1 MKKSGRLMWKIF
13 AFLLGFCGLLLAV
26 LWVFETVLLD
36 RMYEGIRKNEIND
49 AIVLIEENIDN
60 PKLNQII
67 MSLADDSEIL
77 VSPAHEFAPPDRP
90 RGGMPPMRQTITK
103 TKDFITA
110 EGKTVTLVFYAII
123 TPVSATISTIKV
135 QLYYVTGIMV
145 VLSIVLA
152 FIIAK
157 TVSKPIENLN
167 EGAKVL
173 AAGIYDVHFS
183 GEGYQ
188 EIHELSDTL
197 NTTAYE
203 LSKVESL
210 RRELLANVSHDL
222 RTPLSLIYSYSEM
235 MHDFPGEITQEQIQ
249 VIMDETTRLT
259 SLVNDML
266 DISKFENGVQTLNPT
281 WFNLH
286 DTLQPITQRMNAILK
301 KDGYVVEFD
310 GTDDVLIFADKVK
323 LEQAFYNL
331 LTNAINYTGVDKK
344 ISVWVEDVQDRVK
357 ISVRDFGDG
366 IEAENLPFI
375 WDRYYKID
383 KEHKRALMGTGLGL
397 SIVKKIV
404 EMHKGEYGVDSQV
417 GKGSTFWFFI
427 PIEAANTML

>member
-13 AFLLGFCGLLLAV
+13 AFLLGFCALLLAV
-26 LWVFETVLLD
+26 LWLFETVLLSK
-36 RMYEGIRKNEIND
+36 MYEGIRRSEIED
-49 AIVLIEENIDN
+49 AIVLVEENIN
-60 PKLNQII
+60 SPNLNQII

-77 VSPAHEFAPPDRP
+77 VSPVHDFSPPDRP
-90 RGGMPPMRQTITK
+90 RGGMPPMRQTITE

-110 EGKTVTLVFYAII
+110 DGQTVMLEFYAII
-123 TPVSATISTIKV
+123 TPVNATISTIKV
-135 QLYYVTGIMV
+135 QLYYVTGIML

-173 AAGIYDVHFS
+173 AAGNYDVHFS
-183 GEGYQ
+183 GKGYR

-197 NTTAYE
+197 NTTTSE

-235 MHDFPGEITQEQIQ
+235 MHDFPSEITQEQTQ

-259 SLVNDML
+259 SIVNDML
-266 DISKFENGVQTLNPT
+266 DISKFENGVQTLNLT
-281 WFNLH
+281 RFNLY
-286 DTLQPITQRMNAILK
+286 DTLQPIVQRMNAILE
-301 KDGYVVEFD
+301 KDGYVVAFD
-310 GTDDVLIFADKVK
+310 SADDVIIFADKVK

-331 LTNAINYTGVDKK
+331 LTNAINYTGADKK
-344 ISVWVEDVQDRVK
+344 VFVWVEGIQDRIK
-357 ISVRDFGDG
+357 ISVRDFGEG
-366 IEAENLPFI
+366 IEAKSIPFI

-383 KEHKRALMGTGLGL
+383 KKHKRALMGTGLGL

-417 GKGSTFWFFI
+417 GKGSTFWLII